1 MKSEI
6 LYPGAFPMVRV
17 DLAAGEHIKA
27 ESGAMVACSPTIDIE
42 SKMEGGFLGALSRKF
57 LTGEKFFFQTLR
69 ASRGSG
75 EALLAPTVPGEIVIL
90 ELDGVNEYMVQKDGF
105 LAGADAIVIE
115 SKMQSLSR
123 GLLGGEGFFILKIS
137 GKGLLI
143 LNSFGAIHKIELKP
157 DQEYIVDN
165 SHLVAWSSTTSYN
178 IEKAT
183 SGWVASFTSGEGVV
197 CRFRWPGLVQV
208 EDHGLTI
215 IFSSDPADGQPE
227 SVPFSSLT
235 VSAGGLDHDQ
245 LVVKWVGQKGDR
257 TLYLK
262 NPDVIRAFR
271 ETVPDHLGLPLAQV

>member
-17 DLAAGEHIKA
+17 ELAAGENIKA

-69 ASRGSG
+69 ASRGPG
-75 EALLAPTVPGEIVIL
+75 EALLAPTVPGEIAVL

-115 SKMQSLSR
+115 SQMQSMSR

-137 GKGLLI
+137 GKGMLV
-143 LNSFGAIHKIELKP
+143 LNSFEAIHKIELKP
-157 DQEYIVDN
+157 GQEYIVDN
-165 SHLVAWSSTTSYN
+165 SHLVAWSTTTSYN

-183 SGWVASFTSGEGVV
+183 SGWVASTRS
-197 CRFRWPGLVQV
+197 
-208 EDHGLTI
+208 T
-215 IFSSDPADGQPE
+215 A
-227 SVPFSSLT
+227 
-235 VSAGGLDHDQ
+235 
-245 LVVKWVGQKGDR
+245 VGQTFSPPVMMSSPRRPCTTRRPSSVHSPASLVGSQPSGSR
-257 TLYLK
+257 GSE
-262 NPDVIRAFR
+262 PSR
-271 ETVPDHLGLPLAQV
+271 